1 MRTPSAEI
9 PRVPVPCQSGQGEP
23 VPKVRPKGVAD
34 GKHVKNH
41 VLEVCDGSHKL
52 SRIIGFLVVVKR
64 FQERAPSLSRT
75 RNRHRWEGRVYQGV
89 ERTMVK
95 ELGKLHA

>member
-1 MRTPSAEI
+1 MRTPSAEF
-9 PRVPVPCQSGQGEP
+9 PRVPVPCQSEQGEP

-34 GKHVKNH
+34 GKQMNISALV
-41 VLEVCDGSHKL
+41 VCDGLHKL
-52 SRIIGFLVVVKR
+52 FGIIGFLRAVKR
-64 FQERAPSLSRT
+64 FQERAPTLSRT